1 MKLTLLS
8 EADIRQALP
17 MSDAIEVMKDA
28 FADFST
34 GAAHVPQRLRLEVPP
49 VEGLSLFKPAYI
61 ESGGLG
67 AKIVSVFPHN
77 KARGRPII
85 SGLVVVLDP
94 DTGEPVALADGG
106 FVTAWRTG
114 AASGAATDL
123 LARPES
129 RLGAI
134 LGCGVQARTQALAID
149 AACELDE
156 IRVYARTEA
165 DVERFVVD
173 MDPVLRA
180 DLVAASNPDDA
191 IDGADVICAATTSPT
206 PVFDGKRLAEGA
218 HINGV
223 GSFSLDMQEVDLET
237 VAGSRVF
244 VDSRDSARAE
254 AGELVIA
261 AKAGRTRPKDWI
273 EIGEVAAGLERGRC
287 SSTEVTFFKSVGIAV
302 QDVKACAIALER
314 AQELGL
320 GREIEL

>member
-17 MSDAIEVMKDA
+17 MPEAIEAMKDA

-34 GAAHVPQRLRLEVPP
+34 GTAHVPQRLRLEVPP
-49 VEGLSLFKPAYI
+49 ADGLSLFKPAYL

-94 DTGEPVALADGG
+94 ETGEPAALADGG

-134 LGCGVQARTQALAID
+134 LGCGVQAQTQALAID
-149 AACELDE
+149 AARELDE

-165 DVERFVVD
+165 DVQRFVEE
-173 MDPVLRA
+173 MAPVLNAR
-180 DLVAASNPDDA
+180 LVAAQSSDGA
-191 IDGADVICAATTSPT
+191 IDGAEVICAATTSKV
-206 PVFDGKRLAEGA
+206 PVFDGRRLAEGA

-223 GSFSLDMQEVDLET
+223 GSFTPEMQEVDLET
-237 VAGSRVF
+237 VARSRVF
-244 VDSRDSARAE
+244 VDSRQSARAE

-261 AKAGRTRPKDWI
+261 AEARRTRPKDWI
-273 EIGEVAAGLERGRC
+273 ELGEVAAGLERGRQ
-287 SSTEVTFFKSVGIAV
+287 SSMEITFFKSVGLAV
-302 QDVKACAIALER
+302 QDIKACAMALER
-314 AQELGL
+314 AREMGL